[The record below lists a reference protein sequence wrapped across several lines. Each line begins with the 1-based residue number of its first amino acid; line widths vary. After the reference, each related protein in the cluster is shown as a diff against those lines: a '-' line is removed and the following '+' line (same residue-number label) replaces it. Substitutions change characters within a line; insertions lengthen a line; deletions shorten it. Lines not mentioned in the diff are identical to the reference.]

1 MSRIEYENP
10 LAPQRP
16 DRIAPGDKARRE
28 QNRRRPDSQDRDRT
42 DDKPEHENADK
53 KDREKHTEGFG
64 HLVDLEV

>member
-1 MSRIEYENP
+1 MSRIEYEHP

-28 QNRRRPDSQDRDRT
+28 QKRQGGNSMQQGTT
-42 DDKPEHENADK
+42 DDKPEPESADK
-53 KDREKHTEGFG
+53 KDREKHTEGLG